1 MPLPGKV
8 GRMGLYARHL
18 RPRLLEVALAES
30 QTGEVRARVCAGLS
44 GDVLEIGFGSGL
56 NLPHLPPQVRS
67 LAAVEPSETALR
79 RSAPRQAASHVP
91 VVVVGDDARRLPLP
105 DDSVDAV
112 LSTWNLCG
120 IDDAAAVLAEVR
132 RVLRPGGTL
141 HFVEHGLAPDAS
153 VVRWQ
158 RRGNAINELI
168 AGCRLDL
175 DVAGLLARSGL
186 QVTALERY
194 YEAGSPRPAGAM
206 YEGRAT
212 A

>member
-1 MPLPGKV
+1 
-8 GRMGLYARHL
+8 MGLYARHVQ
-18 RPRLLEVALAES
+18 PRLLEVALAES
-30 QTGEVRARVCAGLS
+30 HTGPIRARVCAGLA

-67 LAAVEPSETALR
+67 LAAVEPSEVALR
-79 RSAPRQAASHVP
+79 RSAPRQAASPVP

-120 IDDAAAVLAEVR
+120 IDDAAAVLREVR
-132 RVLRPGGTL
+132 RVLRPGGLL
-141 HFVEHGLAPDAS
+141 HFVEHGLAPDPS

-158 RRGNAINELI
+158 RRGSRINQLI

-175 DVAGLLARSGL
+175 DVAGLLAGSGL
-186 QVTALERY
+186 TLTALQAY
-194 YEAGSPRPAGAM
+194 YEPSSPRPAGFFS
-206 YEGRAT
+206 EGRAT

>member
-1 MPLPGKV
+1 
-8 GRMGLYARHL
+8 MGLYARSV
-18 RPRLLEVALAES
+18 RPRLLEATLAES
-30 QTGEVRARVCAGLS
+30 HTGPIRARVCAGLS

-56 NLPHLPPQVRS
+56 NLPHLPAQVRS
-67 LAAVEPSETALR
+67 LAAVEPSEVALR
-79 RSAPRQAASHVP
+79 RSAARRASCPVP

-120 IDDAAAVLAEVR
+120 IDDADAVLREVR
-132 RVLRPGGTL
+132 RVLRPGGSL

-158 RRGNAINELI
+158 RRGSAFNTVV

-175 DVAGLLARSGL
+175 DVAGLLGRSGL
-186 QVTALERY
+186 TVTALERY
-194 YEAGSPRPAGAM
+194 YEPSTPRPAGAF